1 MYIIA
6 GLGNPGQIYAKT
18 RHNVGFITVDILAGM
33 LGINIDKAF
42 GKALI
47 AKGNIEHEKVLLVKP
62 QAFMNLSGE
71 SILDIKNW
79 YKVDLSNIIV
89 IYDDVDLKVGCLRIR
104 RSGSAGTHNGMR
116 SVISNL
122 NSEEFPR
129 VRVGIG
135 AAPLQMELA
144 DYVLSTFSDQE
155 LPLIAEACDRAVKA
169 VKLIITGGI
178 EEAMRQCNG

>member
-6 GLGNPGQIYAKT
+6 GLGNPGQRYAKT
-18 RHNVGFITVDILAGM
+18 RHNVGFVTVDILAGM

-47 AKGNIEHEKVLLVKP
+47 GTGNIENEKVVLVKP
-62 QAFMNLSGE
+62 QTFMNLSGE

-79 YKVDLSNIIV
+79 YKIDLSNIIV
-89 IYDDVDLKVGCLRIR
+89 IYDDVDLKVGCLRVR

-116 SVISNL
+116 SVIYNL

-129 VRVGIG
+129 VRIGIG

-144 DYVLSTFSDQE
+144 DYVLSAFGAQE
-155 LPLIAEACDRAVKA
+155 LPSIADACEKASKA
-169 VKLIITGGI
+169 VKLIITKGV